1 MINQDKPTTQN
12 SEHQLS
18 IGGGFFL
25 KIGDLYKLLINPES
39 QSSFVNQAK
48 ASIGETWA
56 TIPTTWATETRTWL
70 EASKL
75 IENASKP
82 VTSITN
88 VSKP

>member
-39 QSSFVNQAK
+39 QSSFVNQEK

-56 TIPTTWATETRTWL
+56 TWNTAWVDETKTWEEL
-70 EASKL
+70 SKL

-88 VSKP
+88 TAKP